1 MRRGDDGH
9 ARVGHARDVR
19 AFFFS
24 MTRMRR
30 VGFPVLEET
39 CNGVPRRG
47 RYAHKPPMQG
57 AISSEGKTYF
67 LSGRSTGNYEQNKN
81 CFMLK
86 T

>member
-30 VGFPVLEET
+30 VGLPVLEET
-39 CNGVPRRG
+39 CNGVARRG

-57 AISSEGKTYF
+57 AISSKGIFCHVDLPVITKK
-67 LSGRSTGNYEQNKN
+67 NKI
-81 CFMLK
+81 C
-86 T
+86 